1 MLKPI
6 NIQYKEDDERMKNTH
21 NKVMM
26 LLALWLFS
34 SGVAFANPNIFKG
47 TVDTSVDAIYAKIYS
62 ALENEKLFV
71 VFEPNIGKNL
81 QGFAKKWG
89 DNYNRQQLQ
98 SIRSLVFCSAWYANE
113 VSNLDPDMLGLCPMR
128 VTLVQKEGKTTAL
141 FVLPSKIAVG
151 SPALKTLQELETTVI
166 KALLGAGFKQIK

>member
-1 MLKPI
+1 
-6 NIQYKEDDERMKNTH
+6 MKNTR
-21 NKVMM
+21 NKLMM
-26 LLALWLFS
+26 LLALWFFS
-34 SGVAFANPNIFKG
+34 STAFANPNIFKG
-47 TVDTSVDAIYAKIYS
+47 TTDASVDAIYAKVHS

-81 QGFAKKWG
+81 KGFANKWG

-128 VTLVQKEGKTTAL
+128 VTLVQKVGKTTAL

-151 SPALKTLQELETTVI
+151 SPAFKTLQELETTVI
-166 KALLGAGFKQIK
+166 KALLGVGFTRSK